1 MRKLP
6 KRDEL
11 AQQHR
16 ASMADRWLGKQR
28 ECTGCP
34 ESRTPALERKTNPR
48 LCTECRKT
56 AEGKNIMEQHHIAG
70 RANSEITISI
80 RANDHRA
87 RLSEDQRDWP
97 PETLRNP
104 DGSPLLAAAA
114 CIRGFTDTLLYLAEQ
129 FLLWVAELLER
140 LHAHLV
146 EKHGPKWWANTEIEK
161 VEHKRGKENV

>member
-1 MRKLP
+1 MRKL
-6 KRDEL
+6 RQGDAL
-11 AQQHR
+11 ARQHR
-16 ASMADRWLGKQR
+16 LAMAERCLGRQR
-28 ECTGCP
+28 ECVLCR
-34 ESRTPALERKTNPR
+34 EARALALERRTNPR

-56 AEGKNIMEQHHIAG
+56 GEGKNIMEQHHIAG

-87 RLSEDQRDWP
+87 QLSEDQRDWP
-97 PETLRNP
+97 QETLRNP

-114 CIRGFTDTLLYLAEQ
+114 CIRGFTDTLLYLAEE
-129 FLLWVAELLER
+129 FLLWVADLLER

-161 VEHKRGKENV
+161 VEQKRNKENA